1 VAEIGDRVVVAAAKG
16 APSKRGMV
24 VAKTGSML
32 TLEWQDGHTS
42 SFTPAPGSVW
52 VENADASTG
61 AEQSP

>member
-1 VAEIGDRVVVAAAKG
+1 MAEIGDRVVVAAAKG
-16 APSKRGMV
+16 APSKRGTV

-52 VENADASTG
+52 VEGAD
-61 AEQSP
+61 SPAGPARDS

>member
-1 VAEIGDRVVVAAAKG
+1 MAEIGDRVMVAAAKG
-16 APSKRGMV
+16 APCRRGTV

-52 VENADASTG
+52 VEDVETRADADQ
-61 AEQSP
+61 AL